1 MFEACKSGKAKIVQL
16 LLEHS
21 ATTEL
26 NTRDLLIELNARDQ
40 YGGTAFMW
48 ACLNGHK
55 YVVQLLLDHSK
66 RIDLN
71 ARSNNGNTAFIMAYK
86 NGHKDIIK
94 LLLEHSDID
103 ITGYKSLTQEMID
116 FIELYQLKLSW
127 N

>member
-1 MFEACKSGKAKIVQL
+1 MTGL
-16 LLEHS
+16 
-21 ATTEL
+21 
-26 NTRDLLIELNARDQ
+26 
-40 YGGTAFMW
+40 MW
-48 ACLNGHK
+48 ACCNGHK
-55 YVVQLLLDHSK
+55 DVVQLLLGHSERIDLNARSNNGATAFMRACCNGHTDVVKLLLDHSG